1 MIIELNDIAEGKK
14 VFGHIP
20 PLPEGVPLGKLFE
33 KHGLK
38 DVPELD
44 TFSNAIIQATVNGM
58 RVNDWRNYKPGPND
72 RISLVVGPRGG
83 AEWLLLGQ
91 ILGALSAL
99 VTIAQFIISLFAS
112 PLTPKSGG
120 GQKESDTYAF
130 EGIRDTFQLGSPIS
144 VTYGKHRKG
153 GQVLMY
159 YLTMMP
165 GNKGTKMHM
174 LLSLG
179 EGPVEAVDAIELNNQ
194 PVSQLTSVTV
204 QIQLGESS
212 QGIPIGFERIKNTFH
227 DGREITDKQKNGGR
241 TRENTPSNQ
250 IYRTNAYDV
259 EAVDYFICAQQGVY
273 RTTLEGAFANNWSKY
288 TIEYRSAGVGSLDD
302 NAAPWTF
309 WDTRRISAA
318 KAVPIWDNG
327 NITFPRPGQYDVR
340 FTWNTARYQWPG
352 RAAWF
357 LWLMDMTEIR
367 GPSNAFSSEVIVAVD
382 AAPTAQ
388 LQGGRPNL
396 TALVSG
402 RKVDVYSSTNVSTNR
417 WTDNPA
423 WNMIDWMTNSRYGL
437 GADIQPSDID
447 IQSFLDFATLADS
460 LAETCASSDSQNCP
474 QYGTANF
481 FDGVFYISSLM
492 PLWTGN
498 QAEQRFT
505 LRSKFAGENQNG
517 LIFCR
522 PCCPPDLGYGVN
534 SSDFLNSWLSLD
546 MHITSDLGSSRPIF
560 GIVNYVRSGTNQFS
574 GTFYGM
580 IINTVSGNILLCRWN
595 GASPN
600 TYGTILATYSYG
612 LPHSGDEFYLAID
625 NNYDLVSSYGGSNN
639 WINVYANP
647 ATGATIDQ
655 DYIDTSAS
663 RIPFTVLDRS
673 IGVIAL
679 NTPAAGDDHA
689 VTIHNVY
696 AETGLCYGPI
706 GHMGSHEL
714 TCIQNIPYY
723 SAQR

>member
-20 PLPEGVPLGKLFE
+20 PLPEGVPLGRLFE

-38 DVPELD
+38 DVPELGD
-44 TFSNAIIQATVNGM
+44 LANAVIQASVNGM
-58 RVNDWRNYKPGPND
+58 RVNDWRNYKPGAND
-72 RISLVVGPRGG
+72 RISLVIGPRGP
-83 AEWLLLGQ
+83 ALAFLGP
-91 ILGALSAL
+91 ILSALSAL

-112 PLTPKSGG
+112 PQVPKPTSNKQESG
-120 GQKESDTYAF
+120 TYAF

-159 YLTMMP
+159 YLSMMP

-174 LLSLG
+174 LMSLG

-204 QIQLGESS
+204 QIQLGQSS
-212 QGIPIGFERIKNTFH
+212 QGIPTGFERIKNTFH

-241 TRENTPSNQ
+241 TRENTPSSQ

-259 EAVDYFICAQQGVY
+259 EAVDYFVVAPNGVY

-288 TIEYRSAGVGSLDD
+288 TIEYRPAGVGSMDE
-302 NAAPWTF
+302 NAAPWTL
-309 WDTRRISAA
+309 WDTRRISNK

-327 NITFPRPGQYDVR
+327 NITFPRPGQYDLR
-340 FTWNTARYQWPG
+340 FTWVNARFQWPG

-357 LWLMDMTEIR
+357 LNLADITEIR

-388 LQGGRPNL
+388 LQGGQPNL

-402 RKVDVYSSTNVSTNR
+402 RKVDVYSSTTVYSNQ

-437 GADIQPSDID
+437 GADIQTSDID
-447 IQSFLDFATLADS
+447 IQSFIDFATLANS
-460 LAETCASSDSQNCP
+460 LAETCASSDSSNCP

-481 FDGVFYISSLM
+481 FDGVLFISSLEPM
-492 PLWTGN
+492 WTGD

-505 LRSKFAGENQNG
+505 LRSKYAGENQNG
-517 LIFCR
+517 LIFCK
-522 PCCPPDLGYGVN
+522 PCCPPDYGYGVN
-534 SSDFLNSWLSLD
+534 STDYLNSWLSLD
-546 MHITSDLGSSRPIF
+546 MYITSDIGSSRPIF

-580 IINTVSGNILLCRWN
+580 IINTVSQNILLCRWN

-612 LPHSGDEFYLAID
+612 LPHSGDEIYMAID
-625 NNYDLVSSYGGSNN
+625 NNYDLASSYGGSNN
-639 WINVYANP
+639 WINVYVDP
-647 ATGATIDQ
+647 TTGAIIDQ
-655 DYIDTSAS
+655 EYIDTSAS
-663 RIPFTVLDRS
+663 RIPFSVLDRS
-673 IGVIAL
+673 IGVIAIK
-679 NTPAAGDDHA
+679 TPVAGDNHA
-689 VTIHNVY
+689 VSIHNVY
-696 AETGLCYGPI
+696 AETGLCYAGI
-706 GHMGSHEL
+706 GHHGSHEL

-723 SAQR
+723 SAVR